1 MAEASWKTNIKG
13 IQAGIAWKND
23 LPSQLAIGLAFEI
36 ATDPVPPAHRG
47 LHMSAVMTHGGVKSA
62 VLSNLITTWRSQGR
76 CTVQTSG
83 QCETW

>member
-1 MAEASWKTNIKG
+1 MAETSWKTNVKS
-13 IQAGIAWKND
+13 IQARIAWKTD

-36 ATDPVPPAHRG
+36 DTDPVPSAHQG
-47 LHMSAVMTHGGVKSA
+47 LHMSALLTHGMVNSA
-62 VLSNLITTWRSQGR
+62 VLSLLATTWGSQRR